1 MKTTN
6 QQAQLELGFNGAK
19 SIAGHRRESP
29 RMTRAR
35 WWFEQ
40 MRHVVD
46 AAMDW
51 EPNGPGRPEQTWFTE
66 ANGQSRN

>member
-6 QQAQLELGFNGAK
+6 EQSQLELGFKGVRNNA
-19 SIAGHRRESP
+19 ATRHESP

-51 EPNGPGRPEQTWFTE
+51 EPTGPGRPEQMRFAD
-66 ANGQSRN
+66 ANGKVHH